1 MTRIIYIE
9 HNGTRHEVDAA
20 PGINLMEAALA
31 GGVPGIDGDCGGNAA
46 CATCH
51 VHVVN
56 GGAAKLEPAG
66 NAERAMLE
74 FAEGATE
81 SSRLACQIIASDA
94 LDGMALQLPLAQH

>member
-9 HNGTRHEVDAA
+9 HDGTQHEVDAA
-20 PGINLMEAALA
+20 PGINLMEAALS

-51 VHVVN
+51 VHVAD
-56 GGAAKLEPAG
+56 GWAAKLEPA
-66 NAERAMLE
+66 NDAEHAMLE
-74 FAEGATE
+74 FAEGVTE

-94 LDGMALQLPLAQH
+94 LEGMMLQLPLAQH